1 MPSTLRLLRH
11 LACAVIVGV
20 GTVVPVDA
28 VAAATL
34 VATPA
39 RGAEGATIKFNASGL
54 AASTTYA
61 LEFVGSPATA
71 LGNVTSDPRGSIA
84 VQRVLPALP
93 VGSGKLRL
101 KTTGLGGTVVAFTA
115 FTALPPM
122 GFVPPTGSIHAGQSI
137 TFQVTGLTPGTL
149 SVLYEGEVVSG
160 PVAVSQP
167 TYRGKF
173 AVPTDRPA
181 SLPANARVRVVNRAG
196 RVLVAQLDTTMR
208 VLPRLASPFQ
218 IGISQPPPTLPRRE
232 QRFRVAG
239 TLDVAANES
248 MPTDLSLW
256 YFGTDGAVVP
266 LGSGLPQAGAGAA
279 TYAFDSAAPG
289 IRSMTAAQAFSG
301 QTRVMGTSRDTF
313 GRTAVRVGPNTT
325 TFEPLPDGRWRLT
338 VRVRTNTGAPIPG
351 AIVQI
356 EGAPVVDPDAGFAF
370 AGVST
375 LYGLVQA
382 NSVVN
387 QLSSYRATDAQGCP
401 ITLQRKIAD
410 NNGNVV
416 FEFNDADLALLLRI
430 VGGSNCEAGGEC
442 DLGSEQ
448 SMVQL
453 AIDASAQGY
462 GFQFTEGPTAGDFLP
477 HRYLLL
483 FSGTGNDDPGDD
495 QLDMVDW
502 YQQDVVV
509 LSDTDRDATY
519 TLALPPIV
527 PKVAIF
533 DVAIKPWVANSV
545 AIDESSGTQGFGA
558 TRLIFGPINQ
568 LPTAQ
573 PYVGWLNA
581 GAAAGY
587 PTEITVRTDPAVTG
601 AIPAGNA
608 KFFLDMNRD
617 GNPEQVG
624 TFTPSN
630 IALDCTIEGLDKS
643 ITWRATVPPALKNAS
658 GGLIKGKVRFTGAT
672 GAGSATQQIG
682 VQMIDPGILWMAG
695 SQYSQQSLIY
705 SNGGQQVTR
714 QALENTPD
722 ESVQLPNSPDLQEY
736 EIGRLRNETNNTRLV
751 TTTTWPTGNP
761 FSSSAIDGTHMGAGR
776 QGTPTMIASL
786 EYGPVTTTLIDRDIP
801 LFYYSWGIPF
811 LASVEV
817 GADFSL
823 LAEITMQSRVELTAQ
838 KQPILAEFRTTPSLY
853 MGLNFY
859 IDLDVLLDL
868 VDAEVNLDATFG
880 LDMPIV
886 IRNGFDESPDP
897 RFDNTL
903 VFLWNFD
910 IFCFPGDLACY
921 VAEAVLEGDGCERLL
936 PTNDNRPCPPFDRAP
951 ASSSA
956 MIADGR
962 GTTPTTSQNTALAYS
977 PDGAGFM
984 AFTRASVVPRTGP
997 SLIVRPIDGADF
1009 GRGVDETT
1017 LSQAPG
1023 IRSVALVFHDQDRAV
1038 AVWAENADPYD
1049 VMVGR
1054 TAVQRIA
1061 RQRLM
1066 YSAWNGTEWSRKAA
1080 LTPPSGGEGGV
1091 DLAACT
1097 PRSDARCPAGGE
1109 VLATW
1114 TRDTA
1119 GDITQ
1124 HRTQVFTSRFT
1135 TARGWTTPQPLDGT
1149 ALLDSAPSAAY
1160 IGASPV
1166 VAFVR
1171 NTNGVF
1177 ADTGAR
1183 RVAYRFLGAGSAVQL
1198 PAELPGGV
1206 AWPDIV
1212 ATADG
1217 GFAIAHTYAA
1227 DPRAFVGNRQRVA
1240 MAYGFACASGAC
1252 TVVAQPVN
1260 DSFGRAIYGE
1270 RPTALVDSG
1279 GNVSVVLRGMG
1290 FGPDTGGLQVRKP
1303 VDPIGM
1309 VLHTGE
1315 LIMLNTARGQRTV
1328 TPVAL
1333 SGDGA
1338 VHRAPSAALDP
1349 ALGQVVVASTRG
1361 PAVPTSLRKKLE
1373 KAGVVDTAPSRA
1385 AGMALES
1392 DLGVYMAATGVD
1404 LAVESLTSS
1413 STALLGG
1420 RRMTATAR
1428 VRNVGADYV
1437 AASAVQRVA
1446 LSFDAPSGAGGVELG
1461 STNVGSLA
1469 SGQSVD
1475 VAITFTVPAGYSPDE
1490 SHRLYARLLGSAVA
1504 DIDVDETNDQ
1514 AELDFGGMPAVFG
1527 VHASAIPE
1535 TRVVQLTWD
1544 AVPDPNRLLK
1554 GYRVWHHDGDGVWKH
1569 LGSSFVAGFLD
1580 LNAPVDTD
1588 RHYRVTSYSAKAIE
1602 SPPGDEG
1609 RARGE
1614 FRDAVFGDGFEALAP

>member
-1 MPSTLRLLRH
+1 MPCSLRSFRR
-11 LACAVIVGV
+11 LARGFTFCIALVLSVGAA
-20 GTVVPVDA
+20 D
-28 VAAATL
+28 AATL

-39 RGAEGATIKFNASGL
+39 RGAEGATIKINASGL

-71 LGNVTSDPRGSIA
+71 LGTLTTDPRGAIA
-84 VQRVLPALP
+84 AQRVLPALP
-93 VGSGKLRL
+93 VGGGKLRL
-101 KTTGLGGTVVAFTA
+101 KTTGLGGTVVAFTT
-115 FTALPPM
+115 FTALAPMAFAPPA
-122 GFVPPTGSIHAGQSI
+122 GSIHAGQSI
-137 TFQVTGLTPGTL
+137 AFQVTGLTPGTL
-149 SVLYEGEVVSG
+149 SVLYEGEVVAG

-167 TYRGKF
+167 TYRGRF

-196 RVLVAQLDTTMR
+196 RVTVAQLDTTMR
-208 VLPRLASPFQ
+208 VLPRLTSPFQ
-218 IGISQPPPTLPRRE
+218 IGVTQPAPVRPRRE

-239 TLDVAANES
+239 TLDIAANEAP
-248 MPTDLSLW
+248 PTDLSLW

-266 LGSGLPQAGAGAA
+266 LGSGQPQVGAGTA

-356 EGAPVVDPDAGFAF
+356 EGAPVVDPDAGVEFR
-370 AGVST
+370 GMST
-375 LYGLVQA
+375 L
-382 NSVVN
+382 NSVVQAGSPLN
-387 QLSSYRATDAQGCP
+387 QLAAYRATDAQGCP

-430 VGGSNCEAGGEC
+430 VGDCVAGGEC
-442 DLGSEQ
+442 DLGDAP

-453 AIDASAQGY
+453 GIDASAQGY
-462 GFQFTEGPTAGDFLP
+462 GFQFTEGDLEGDFLP

-483 FSGTGNDDPGDD
+483 FSGTGNDDAGDD

-509 LSDTDRDATY
+509 LSESDRDATY

-527 PKVAIF
+527 PRVAIF

-545 AIDESSGTQGFGA
+545 AIDESSGNQGFGA
-558 TRLIFGPINQ
+558 TRQIFGPINQ

-601 AIPAGNA
+601 TIPAGNA

-624 TFTPSN
+624 TFAPSN
-630 IALDCTIEGLDKS
+630 IALDCSIEGLDKS
-643 ITWRATVPPALKNAS
+643 ITWRATVPSTLKNADA
-658 GGLIKGKVRFTGAT
+658 GLIKGKVVFTGVP

-682 VQMIDPGILWMAG
+682 VQMINPGILWMAG
-695 SQYSQQSLIY
+695 SRYSQQSLIY

-722 ESVQLPNSPDLQEY
+722 ADIQLASNPGY

-751 TTTTWPTGNP
+751 STTTWPTGNP
-761 FSSSAIDGTHMGAGR
+761 FVSSAVDGTHMGAGR
-776 QGTPTMIASL
+776 QGAPTMIASL
-786 EYGPVTTTLIDRDIP
+786 DYGPVTTTLIDQDIP

-823 LAEITMQSRVELTAQ
+823 LAEISMQSRVELTAQ
-838 KQPILAEFRTTPSLY
+838 KQPILAEFRTTPSLDL
-853 MGLNFY
+853 GLNFY
-859 IDLDVLLDL
+859 IDLDALLDL
-868 VDAEVNLDATFG
+868 IDAEVNLDATFG
-880 LDMPIV
+880 LRMPIV
-886 IRNGFDESPDP
+886 IRNGVNESPDP
-897 RFDNTL
+897 QFDNTL

-910 IFCFPGDLACY
+910 IFCLPGDLACY
-921 VAEAVLEGDGCERLL
+921 IAEAALEGDGCERLL

-951 ASSSA
+951 AGSSA
-956 MIADGR
+956 TVADGR
-962 GTTPTTSQNTALAYS
+962 GATPTTSQNTALAYS
-977 PDGAGFM
+977 DDGAGFM
-984 AFTRASVVPRTGP
+984 AFTRASVVPRTAP

-1009 GRGVDETT
+1009 GRVADETT

-1023 IRSVALVFHDQDRAV
+1023 IRSVALAFHDQDRAV

-1066 YSAWNGTEWSRKAA
+1066 FAVWNGVEWSRKAQ

-1135 TARGWTTPQPLDGT
+1135 PARGWTTPQSLDSA

-1160 IGASPV
+1160 VGAAPV

-1171 NTNGVF
+1171 STNGVF

-1183 RVAYRFLGAGSAVQL
+1183 RIAYRFLGTGNAVQL
-1198 PAELPGGV
+1198 PADLPGGV

-1212 ATADG
+1212 ATPDG

-1240 MAYGFACASGAC
+1240 MAYGAACASGAC
-1252 TVVAQPVN
+1252 SVVAQPVN

-1270 RPTALVDSG
+1270 RPTALVDAG
-1279 GNVSVVLRGMG
+1279 GSVSVVLRGMG
-1290 FGPDTGGLQVRKP
+1290 FGPGTGGSLARKP
-1303 VDPIGM
+1303 IDPIGM
-1309 VLHTGE
+1309 ALHTGE
-1315 LIMLNTARGQRTV
+1315 LIMLSTARGQRTV

-1338 VHRAPSAALDP
+1338 VHRAPAAALDP
-1349 ALGQVVVASTRG
+1349 ELGQVVVASTRG
-1361 PAVPTSLRKKLE
+1361 PAVPASLRTKLE
-1373 KAGVVDTAPSRA
+1373 KAGLVDTGPSRA
-1385 AGMALES
+1385 AGMTLES
-1392 DLGVYMAATGVD
+1392 ELGVYMATMGVD
-1404 LAVESLTSS
+1404 LAVESLASS
-1413 STALLGG
+1413 TTALLGG

-1446 LSFDAPSGAGGVELG
+1446 LSFDAPSGAGGIELG
-1461 STNVGSLA
+1461 SANVGSLA
-1469 SGQSVD
+1469 SGQSAD
-1475 VAITFTVPAGYSPDE
+1475 VAITFTVPAGFSPDE
-1490 SHRLYARLLGSAVA
+1490 SHRLYARLLGSAAA
-1504 DIDVDETNDQ
+1504 DIDVDESNDQ
-1514 AELDFGGMPAVFG
+1514 GQLDFGGMPAVFG
-1527 VHASAIPE
+1527 VHASTVPE
-1535 TRVVQLTWD
+1535 TRVVQVTWD
-1544 AVPDPNRLLK
+1544 AVPDPQRLLE
-1554 GYRVWHHDGDGVWKH
+1554 GYRIWHHDGDGVWKH

-1580 LNAPVDTD
+1580 LNAPVDRD

-1609 RARGE
+1609 RARGQ
-1614 FRDAVFGDGFEALAP
+1614 FRDSVFGDGFEAQLP

>member
-1 MPSTLRLLRH
+1 
-11 LACAVIVGV
+11 
-20 GTVVPVDA
+20 
-28 VAAATL
+28 
-34 VATPA
+34 
-39 RGAEGATIKFNASGL
+39 
-54 AASTTYA
+54 
-61 LEFVGSPATA
+61 
-71 LGNVTSDPRGSIA
+71 
-84 VQRVLPALP
+84 
-93 VGSGKLRL
+93 
-101 KTTGLGGTVVAFTA
+101 
-115 FTALPPM
+115 
-122 GFVPPTGSIHAGQSI
+122 
-137 TFQVTGLTPGTL
+137 
-149 SVLYEGEVVSG
+149 
-160 PVAVSQP
+160 
-167 TYRGKF
+167 
-173 AVPTDRPA
+173 
-181 SLPANARVRVVNRAG
+181 
-196 RVLVAQLDTTMR
+196 
-208 VLPRLASPFQ
+208 
-218 IGISQPPPTLPRRE
+218 
-232 QRFRVAG
+232 
-239 TLDVAANES
+239 
-248 MPTDLSLW
+248 
-256 YFGTDGAVVP
+256 
-266 LGSGLPQAGAGAA
+266 
-279 TYAFDSAAPG
+279 
-289 IRSMTAAQAFSG
+289 
-301 QTRVMGTSRDTF
+301 
-313 GRTAVRVGPNTT
+313 
-325 TFEPLPDGRWRLT
+325 
-338 VRVRTNTGAPIPG
+338 
-351 AIVQI
+351 
-356 EGAPVVDPDAGFAF
+356 
-370 AGVST
+370 
-375 LYGLVQA
+375 
-382 NSVVN
+382 
-387 QLSSYRATDAQGCP
+387 
-401 ITLQRKIAD
+401 
-410 NNGNVV
+410 
-416 FEFNDADLALLLRI
+416 
-430 VGGSNCEAGGEC
+430 
-442 DLGSEQ
+442 
-448 SMVQL
+448 
-453 AIDASAQGY
+453 
-462 GFQFTEGPTAGDFLP
+462 
-477 HRYLLL
+477 
-483 FSGTGNDDPGDD
+483 
-495 QLDMVDW
+495 
-502 YQQDVVV
+502 
-509 LSDTDRDATY
+509 
-519 TLALPPIV
+519 
-527 PKVAIF
+527 
-533 DVAIKPWVANSV
+533 
-545 AIDESSGTQGFGA
+545 
-558 TRLIFGPINQ
+558 
-568 LPTAQ
+568 
-573 PYVGWLNA
+573 
-581 GAAAGY
+581 
-587 PTEITVRTDPAVTG
+587 
-601 AIPAGNA
+601 
-608 KFFLDMNRD
+608 
-617 GNPEQVG
+617 
-624 TFTPSN
+624 
-630 IALDCTIEGLDKS
+630 
-643 ITWRATVPPALKNAS
+643 
-658 GGLIKGKVRFTGAT
+658 
-672 GAGSATQQIG
+672 
-682 VQMIDPGILWMAG
+682 
-695 SQYSQQSLIY
+695 
-705 SNGGQQVTR
+705 
-714 QALENTPD
+714 
-722 ESVQLPNSPDLQEY
+722 
-736 EIGRLRNETNNTRLV
+736 
-751 TTTTWPTGNP
+751 
-761 FSSSAIDGTHMGAGR
+761 
-776 QGTPTMIASL
+776 
-786 EYGPVTTTLIDRDIP
+786 
-801 LFYYSWGIPF
+801 
-811 LASVEV
+811 
-817 GADFSL
+817 
-823 LAEITMQSRVELTAQ
+823 
-838 KQPILAEFRTTPSLY
+838 
-853 MGLNFY
+853 
-859 IDLDVLLDL
+859 VLLDL

-880 LDMPIV
+880 LRMPIV
-886 IRNGFDESPDP
+886 IRNGVDESPDP
-897 RFDNTL
+897 QFDNTL

-921 VAEAVLEGDGCERLL
+921 IAEAALEGDGCERLL

-962 GTTPTTSQNTALAYS
+962 GTRPTTSQK
-977 PDGAGFM
+977 
-984 AFTRASVVPRTGP
+984 TGP

-1023 IRSVALVFHDQDRAV
+1023 IRSVALAFHDQDRAV

-1135 TARGWTTPQPLDGT
+1135 TARGWTTPQPLDST

-1183 RVAYRFLGAGSAVQL
+1183 RVAYRFLGAGNAVQL

-1240 MAYGFACASGAC
+1240 MAYGSACASGAC

-1290 FGPDTGGLQVRKP
+1290 FGPDTGGLQLRKP

-1338 VHRAPSAALDP
+1338 VHRAPAAALDP

-1361 PAVPTSLRKKLE
+1361 PAVPTSLRKKLA

-1413 STALLGG
+1413 TTALLGG

-1437 AASAVQRVA
+1437 AASAVQRLA

-1475 VAITFTVPAGYSPDE
+1475 VAIIFTVPAGYSPDE

-1527 VHASAIPE
+1527 VNAGTIPG

-1544 AVPDPNRLLK
+1544 AVPDPQRLLK

-1580 LNAPVDTD
+1580 LNAPVDRD
-1588 RHYRVTSYSAKAIE
+1588 RNYRVTSYSAKAIE
-1602 SPPGDEG
+1602 SPPGDEAA
-1609 RARGE
+1609 ARGAL
-1614 FRDAVFGDGFEALAP
+1614 RDAVFASGFEAPTP